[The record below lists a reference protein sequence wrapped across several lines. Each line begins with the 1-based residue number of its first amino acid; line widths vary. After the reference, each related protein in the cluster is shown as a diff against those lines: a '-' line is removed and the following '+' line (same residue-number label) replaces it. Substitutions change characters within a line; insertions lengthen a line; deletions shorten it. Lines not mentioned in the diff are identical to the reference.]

1 MIIGTARAHPPD
13 RHIDDRIFVAEHVA
27 VLAKPLIEDPIV
39 ALGLEEEIAGERL
52 IWRVFSSEQ
61 QQLIVL

>member
-1 MIIGTARAHPPD
+1 
-13 RHIDDRIFVAEHVA
+13 
-27 VLAKPLIEDPIV
+27 VLVKPLIEDPIV
-39 ALGLEEEIAGERL
+39 ALGLEQEIAGERL